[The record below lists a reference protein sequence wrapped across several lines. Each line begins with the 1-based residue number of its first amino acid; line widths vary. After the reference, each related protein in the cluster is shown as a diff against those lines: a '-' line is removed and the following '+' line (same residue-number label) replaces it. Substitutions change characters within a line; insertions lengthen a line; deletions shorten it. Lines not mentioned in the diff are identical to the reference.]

1 MSQILFGI
9 REDFEKSKLELSRF
23 YCINN
28 YFADGAVYLSRDVS
42 IVDEDYAS
50 YSIGICIE
58 DTSHPLQGQVCG
70 QLDVTFNSKCFA
82 FYKLFVFLSLII

>member
-1 MSQILFGI
+1 M
-9 REDFEKSKLELSRF
+9 
-23 YCINN
+23 
-28 YFADGAVYLSRDVS
+28 YLSRDVS

-70 QLDVTFNSKCFA
+70 QLDVTFNSKCFV
-82 FYKLFVFLSLII
+82 FIVSMILTLPQTVTNFVVCLCC

>member
-9 REDFEKSKLELSRF
+9 RKYFEESKFNISRL

-28 YFADGAVYLSRDVS
+28 SLTGGAVYLSRDVS

-58 DTSHPLQGQVCG
+58 DSSHPLQGQVCG
-70 QLDVTFNSKCFA
+70 HLDVTFNSKCFA
-82 FYKLFVFLSLII
+82 FYELFVC